1 MIMVSSFYSV
11 QYIYRQFSPHSFLSS
26 GASTS
31 TLRHLLSHPT
41 DKYCVFAHNIRY
53 LIHTNK
59 ND

>member
-11 QYIYRQFSPHSFLSS
+11 QYIVNFLIPFFHRAHRRLHCGTYSH
-26 GASTS
+26 S
-31 TLRHLLSHPT
+31 TLPI